1 MSKVLIWLASGER
14 AKLEPGVLWGVN
26 ATKNGWVDEVRFV
39 VFGESQK
46 LLLEDQDLFE
56 IINKVQ
62 PPMFCLHLAE
72 SENIKKDLEK
82 KGANLIDVGE
92 PIAEA
97 IKDGF
102 QVITF

>member
-14 AKLEPGVLWGVN
+14 AKLEPGILWGVN
-26 ATKNGWVDEVRFV
+26 ATKNGWVDEVRIV

-46 LLLEDQDLFE
+46 LLLEDHELFQMMNE
-56 IINKVQ
+56 VKS
-62 PPMFCLHLAE
+62 PMFCKYLAE
-72 SENIKKDLEK
+72 SVGIEKDLQA

-97 IKDGF
+97 IKEGF

>member
-1 MSKVLIWLASGER
+1 MSKVLIWLASGEKS
-14 AKLEPGVLWGVN
+14 KLEPGILWGVN
-26 ATKNGWVDEVRFV
+26 AMKYSWVDEVRFV
-39 VFGESQK
+39 VFGESEM
-46 LLLEDQDLFE
+46 LFLEDHTLFE
-56 IINKVQ
+56 MMNEVES
-62 PPMFCLHLAE
+62 PVFCKYLAE
-72 SENIKKDLEK
+72 AKGIDQSLLS

>member
-1 MSKVLIWLASGER
+1 MSKVLIWLVSGDR
-14 AKLEPGVLWGVN
+14 AKLEPGILWGVN
-26 ATKNGWVDEVRFV
+26 ATNSGWVDEVRFV

-56 IINKVQ
+56 MVNEIQ
-62 PPMFCLHLAE
+62 PSMFCLHLAE
-72 SENIKKDLEK
+72 SQNIKKDLEE

-97 IKDGF
+97 IKEGF